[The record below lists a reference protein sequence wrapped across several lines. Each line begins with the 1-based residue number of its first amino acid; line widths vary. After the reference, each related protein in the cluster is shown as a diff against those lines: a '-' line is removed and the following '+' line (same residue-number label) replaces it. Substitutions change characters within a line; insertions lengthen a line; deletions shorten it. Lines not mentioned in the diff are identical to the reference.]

1 MKEWDQMSEKEQLLQ
16 YISDEYKRAY
26 GMRPRGDFYNNRTVE
41 QLRVDLDELNKYANE
56 QYELEKAREVE
67 RLEEFEERLFW
78 IQEELGAKNRMQ
90 ALRWVIEADED
101 AQNDPGY
108 FMYMN
113 GFSEWTNDAA
123 KYLLQ
128 DIITINR
135 QLSSNQKSV

>member
-41 QLRVDLDELNKYANE
+41 QLRVDLDELNAYANE

-78 IQEELGAKNRMQ
+78 IQEELGAKDRLE
-90 ALRWVIEADED
+90 ALRWIVQDDED
-101 AQNDPGY
+101 AQYDPEY
-108 FMYMN
+108 FMYLQ
-113 GFSEWTNDAA
+113 GFSIYTNEDARN
-123 KYLLQ
+123 LLQ
-128 DIITINR
+128 DISTINKK
-135 QLSSNQKSV
+135 LAA

>member
-1 MKEWDQMSEKEQLLQ
+1 MKEWDQLSEKEQLLQ
-16 YISDEYKRAY
+16 YISDEHKRAY

-90 ALRWVIEADED
+90 ALRWVVQDDED
-101 AQNDPGY
+101 AQYDPSY
-108 FMYMN
+108 FMYLQ
-113 GFSEWTNDAA
+113 GFSEYTNDAA
-123 KYLLQ
+123 RNLLQ
-128 DIITINR
+128 DIITINK
-135 QLSSNQKSV
+135 QLARAA

>member
-1 MKEWDQMSEKEQLLQ
+1 MLEWDQLSEKEQLLQ

-56 QYELEKAREVE
+56 QYEIEKAYEVE

-78 IQEELGAKNRMQ
+78 IQQELGAENRMQ
-90 ALRWVIEADED
+90 ALRWVVQDDEEA
-101 AQNDPGY
+101 QRDPSF

-113 GFSEWTNDAA
+113 GFSEYTNDAA
-123 KYLLQ
+123 RYLLQ
-128 DIITINR
+128 DIITINK
-135 QLSSNQKSV
+135 QLAVDL